1 MLKTY
6 SLTKDTLLVS
16 SESNIKNSSVVY
28 VYGDEREYIES
39 SEHKYDFKIGNILTF
54 DDQVAYDT
62 MIDQNDEKS
71 LLVSFLFPAVHEG
84 GHLDNLTT
92 SVVFLVFKNKLIIFT
107 KQKLKFIPE
116 LLSNMVL
123 HDVDNFMQEVLLKIM
138 QKDFHVMLDDLRGVK
153 EKIDDLDSEISTSGS
168 LRPTFGDLLTLQKY
182 MIALS
187 TTYGAN
193 HKALDFIKKNFTTIN
208 DIDFTTQKIIDE
220 IYNTSDTMDRIIL
233 GYSQYLD
240 YLENMINNMI
250 SYQLNMIMKTLTE
263 ISIVLTIPA
272 IIFVFGES
280 MSMARLKNLLIG
292 VFAVLIISVILSLI
306 CWFFSCDAKHI
317 CKVFVIPQ
325 YDLKQNFF
333 VDLLKG
339 LVLSII

>member
-1 MLKTY
+1 MLITY
-6 SLTKDTLLVS
+6 SLTKNTLLVS
-16 SESNIKNSSVVY
+16 PESNIKNSSVVY
-28 VYGDEREYIES
+28 VYGDEREYIEFF
-39 SEHKYDFKIGNILTF
+39 EHKSDFNIDNILTF
-54 DDQVAYDT
+54 DDRVAYDT

-71 LLVSFLFPAVHEG
+71 LLVSFLFPEIHEG

-138 QKDFHVMLDDLRGVK
+138 QKDFHLMLDDLRGVK

-168 LRPTFGDLLTLQKY
+168 LKPTFGDLLTLQKY

-240 YLENMINNMI
+240 HLENMINNMI

-272 IIFVFGES
+272 IIFGFWGINVDGPFEKS
-280 MSMARLKNLLIG
+280 TYG
-292 VFAVLIISVILSLI
+292 VFAATQNI
-306 CWFFSCDAKHI
+306 
-317 CKVFVIPQ
+317 FVK
-325 YDLKQNFF
+325 YL
-333 VDLLKG
+333 
-339 LVLSII
+339 

>member
-6 SLTKDTLLVS
+6 SLTKNTLLVS

-39 SEHKYDFKIGNILTF
+39 FEHKSDFNIDNILTF
-54 DDQVAYDT
+54 DDRVAYDT

-71 LLVSFLFPAVHEG
+71 LLVSFLFPEIHEG

-153 EKIDDLDSEISTSGS
+153 EKIDDLDSEISTSGR

-187 TTYGAN
+187 TTYKAN
-193 HKALDFIKKNFTTIN
+193 HKALDFIKKNFTTID
-208 DIDFTTQKIIDE
+208 DINFSTKKIIDE
-220 IYNTSDTMDRIIL
+220 LYDTSDTMDRIIL
-233 GYSQYLD
+233 GYSQYLAN
-240 YLENMINNMI
+240 LENMINNMI

-272 IIFVFGES
+272 IIFGFWGVNVDGPFEKS
-280 MSMARLKNLLIG
+280 SYG

-306 CWFFSCDAKHI
+306 CWF
-317 CKVFVIPQ
+317 
-325 YDLKQNFF
+325 
-333 VDLLKG
+333 LLRRKTY
-339 LVLSII
+339 L

>member
-6 SLTKDTLLVS
+6 SLTKNTLLVS

-39 SEHKYDFKIGNILTF
+39 FEHKSDFNIDNILTF
-54 DDQVAYDT
+54 DDRVAYDT

-71 LLVSFLFPAVHEG
+71 LLVSFLFPEIHEG

-208 DIDFTTQKIIDE
+208 DIDYTTQKIVDE

-272 IIFVFGES
+272 IIFGFWGIAVDGQFEKSSYG
-280 MSMARLKNLLIG
+280 I
-292 VFAVLIISVILSLI
+292 FAVLIISVILSLI
-306 CWFFSCDAKHI
+306 CWF
-317 CKVFVIPQ
+317 
-325 YDLKQNFF
+325 
-333 VDLLKG
+333 LLRRKTY
-339 LVLSII
+339 L

>member
-6 SLTKDTLLVS
+6 SLTKDTLVVS

-71 LLVSFLFPAVHEG
+71 LIVSFLFPAVHEG

-138 QKDFHVMLDDLRGVK
+138 QKDFYVMLNDLRGVK
-153 EKIDDLDSEISTSGS
+153 EKIDDLDSEISTSGR

-187 TTYGAN
+187 TTYKAN
-193 HKALDFIKKNFTTIN
+193 HKALDFIKKNFTTID
-208 DIDFTTQKIIDE
+208 DINFSTKKIIDE
-220 IYNTSDTMDRIIL
+220 LYDTSDTMDRIIL
-233 GYSQYLD
+233 GYSQYLAN
-240 YLENMINNMI
+240 LENMINNMI

-272 IIFVFGES
+272 IIFGFWGINVHVPFEKS
-280 MSMARLKNLLIG
+280 SYG
-292 VFAVLIISVILSLI
+292 VLAVLIISAILSLI
-306 CWFFSCDAKHI
+306 CW
-317 CKVFVIPQ
+317 
-325 YDLKQNFF
+325 
-333 VDLLKG
+333 LLMRRKTY
-339 LVLSII
+339 L

>member
-54 DDQVAYDT
+54 DDRVAYDT
-62 MIDQNDEKS
+62 MIDKNDEKS
-71 LLVSFLFPAVHEG
+71 LLVSFLFPEVHEG
-84 GHLDNLTT
+84 GHLDTLTT

-123 HDVDNFMQEVLLKIM
+123 RDVNHFVEEVLLKIM
-138 QKDFHVMLDDLRGVK
+138 QKDFYMMLNDLRGVK
-153 EKIDDLDSEISTSGS
+153 EKIDDLDSEISTSVS
-168 LRPTFGDLLTLQKY
+168 LKPTFGDLLTLQKY

-187 TTYGAN
+187 TTYKAN
-193 HKALDFIKKNFTTIN
+193 HKAPDFIKKNFTTID
-208 DIDFTTQKIIDE
+208 DIDFSTKKIIDDL
-220 IYNTSDTMDRIIL
+220 YDTSDTMDRIIL
-233 GYSQYLD
+233 SYSQYLD
-240 YLENMINNMI
+240 KLENMINNMI

-272 IIFVFGES
+272 IIFGFWGINVHVPFEKS
-280 MSMARLKNLLIG
+280 SYG
-292 VFAVLIISVILSLI
+292 VLAVLIISAILSLI
-306 CWFFSCDAKHI
+306 CW
-317 CKVFVIPQ
+317 
-325 YDLKQNFF
+325 
-333 VDLLKG
+333 LLMRRKTY
-339 LVLSII
+339 L

>member
-28 VYGDEREYIES
+28 VYGNEREYIES
-39 SEHKYDFKIGNILTF
+39 FERKYDLKIGNILTF

-62 MIDQNDEKS
+62 MIDRNDEKS
-71 LLVSFLFPAVHEG
+71 LLVSFLFPKMHEG

-107 KQKLKFIPE
+107 NQKLNSIPE

-123 HDVDNFMQEVLLKIM
+123 RDINNFTEEVLLKIM
-138 QKDFHVMLDDLRGVK
+138 QKDFYAMLNDLRGIK
-153 EKIDDLDSEISTSGS
+153 EKIDDLDSKISTSGP

-187 TTYGAN
+187 STYKAN
-193 HKALDFIKKNFTTIN
+193 HKALDFIKKNFTTID
-208 DIDFTTQKIIDE
+208 DIDFSTKKIIDDL
-220 IYNTSDTMDRIIL
+220 YDTSDTMDRIIL

-240 YLENMINNMI
+240 NLENMIDNMI

-272 IIFVFGES
+272 IIFGFWGINVHVPFEKS
-280 MSMARLKNLLIG
+280 SYG
-292 VFAVLIISVILSLI
+292 VFAVLIISAILSLI
-306 CWFFSCDAKHI
+306 CWFWLRRK
-317 CKVFVIPQ
+317 K
-325 YDLKQNFF
+325 Y
-333 VDLLKG
+333 
-339 LVLSII
+339 

>member
-6 SLTKDTLLVS
+6 SLTKNTLLVS

-39 SEHKYDFKIGNILTF
+39 FEHRSDFNIDNILTF
-54 DDQVAYDT
+54 DDRVAYDT

-71 LLVSFLFPAVHEG
+71 LLVSYLFPEIHEG

-272 IIFVFGES
+272 IIFGFWGINVHVPFEKS
-280 MSMARLKNLLIG
+280 SYG
-292 VFAVLIISVILSLI
+292 VLAVLIISAILSLI
-306 CWFFSCDAKHI
+306 CW
-317 CKVFVIPQ
+317 
-325 YDLKQNFF
+325 
-333 VDLLKG
+333 LLMRRKTY
-339 LVLSII
+339 L

>member
-6 SLTKDTLLVS
+6 SLTKDRLLVS

-28 VYGDEREYIES
+28 VYGDEREYIEF
-39 SEHKYDFKIGNILTF
+39 SEHKYDLKIGNILTF
-54 DDQVAYDT
+54 DDQVAYDA
-62 MIDQNDEKS
+62 MIDRNDEKS
-71 LLVSFLFPAVHEG
+71 LLVSFLFPKIHEG

-107 KQKLKFIPE
+107 NQKLNSISE

-123 HDVDNFMQEVLLKIM
+123 RDVNHFVEEVLLKIM
-138 QKDFHVMLDDLRGVK
+138 QKDFYVMLNDLHGVK

-187 TTYGAN
+187 TTYKAN
-193 HKALDFIKKNFTTIN
+193 HKALDFIKKNFTTID
-208 DIDFTTQKIIDE
+208 DIDFSTKKLIDE
-220 IYNTSDTMDRIIL
+220 LYDTSDTMDRIIL

-240 YLENMINNMI
+240 NLGDMINNMI

-263 ISIVLTIPA
+263 ISIILTIPA
-272 IIFVFGES
+272 IIFSFWGINAHVPFENS
-280 MSMARLKNLLIG
+280 SYG
-292 VFAVLIISVILSLI
+292 VLAVLIISATLSLI
-306 CWFFSCDAKHI
+306 CW
-317 CKVFVIPQ
+317 
-325 YDLKQNFF
+325 
-333 VDLLKG
+333 LLMRRKTY
-339 LVLSII
+339 L

>member
-6 SLTKDTLLVS
+6 FLTKDTLSVS
-16 SESNIKNSSVVY
+16 PESNIKNSSVVY
-28 VYGDEREYIES
+28 VYGDEREYIETF
-39 SEHKYDFKIGNILTF
+39 EHKYDFKIGNILNL
-54 DDQVAYDT
+54 YDRVEYDK
-62 MIDQNDEKS
+62 MIDKNDEKS
-71 LLVSFLFPAVHEG
+71 LLVSFLFPEVHGG

-123 HDVDNFMQEVLLKIM
+123 RDANNFMQEVLLKIM
-138 QKDFHVMLDDLRGVK
+138 QKDFHVMLNDLRGVK
-153 EKIDDLDSEISTSGS
+153 EKIDDLDSEISTSGP
-168 LRPTFGDLLTLQKY
+168 LRPTFGNLLTLQKD
-182 MIALS
+182 MISLS
-187 TTYGAN
+187 TTYDAN

-208 DIDFTTQKIIDE
+208 DIDFTTKKIIDE
-220 IYNTSDTMDRIIL
+220 IYDTNDTMDRIIS

-240 YLENMINNMI
+240 DLEDMINNMI

-272 IIFVFGES
+272 IIFGFWGINVDVPFEKS
-280 MSMARLKNLLIG
+280 SYG

-306 CWFFSCDAKHI
+306 CWF
-317 CKVFVIPQ
+317 
-325 YDLKQNFF
+325 
-333 VDLLKG
+333 LLRRKTY
-339 LVLSII
+339 L

>member
-6 SLTKDTLLVS
+6 SLTKDTLSVS
-16 SESNIKNSSVVY
+16 PESNIKVSSVVY

-39 SEHKYDFKIGNILTF
+39 FEHKYDFKIGNILTL
-54 DDQVAYDT
+54 DDRVAYDT

-71 LLVSFLFPAVHEG
+71 LLVSFLFPEVHGG

-123 HDVDNFMQEVLLKIM
+123 RDVNHFVEEVLLTIM

-153 EKIDDLDSEISTSGS
+153 EKIDDLDSKISTSGS

-187 TTYGAN
+187 TTYKAN
-193 HKALDFIKKNFTTIN
+193 HKALDFIKKNFTTID
-208 DIDFTTQKIIDE
+208 DIDFSTKKIIDE
-220 IYNTSDTMDRIIL
+220 LYDTSDTMDRIIL

-240 YLENMINNMI
+240 NLENMINNMI

-272 IIFVFGES
+272 MIFGFWGINVHVPFEKS
-280 MSMARLKNLLIG
+280 SYG
-292 VFAVLIISVILSLI
+292 VLAVLIISAILSLI
-306 CWFFSCDAKHI
+306 CWF
-317 CKVFVIPQ
+317 
-325 YDLKQNFF
+325 
-333 VDLLKG
+333 LLRRKTY
-339 LVLSII
+339 L

>member
-1 MLKTY
+1 MLQTY
-6 SLTKDTLLVS
+6 SLTKNTLLVS

-39 SEHKYDFKIGNILTF
+39 FEHKSDFEIDNILTF
-54 DDQVAYDT
+54 DDRVAYDT

-71 LLVSFLFPAVHEG
+71 LLVSFLFPEIHEG

-92 SVVFLVFKNKLIIFT
+92 SVVFLVLKNKLIIFT

-208 DIDFTTQKIIDE
+208 DIDFTTKKIIDE

-272 IIFVFGES
+272 IIFGFWGINVDGPFEKS
-280 MSMARLKNLLIG
+280 SYG
-292 VFAVLIISVILSLI
+292 VFAVLSISVLISLI
-306 CWFFSCDAKHI
+306 CWF
-317 CKVFVIPQ
+317 
-325 YDLKQNFF
+325 
-333 VDLLKG
+333 LLRRKTY
-339 LVLSII
+339 L

>member
-1 MLKTY
+1 M
-6 SLTKDTLLVS
+6 
-16 SESNIKNSSVVY
+16 
-28 VYGDEREYIES
+28 
-39 SEHKYDFKIGNILTF
+39 
-54 DDQVAYDT
+54 
-62 MIDQNDEKS
+62 
-71 LLVSFLFPAVHEG
+71 FPEIHEG

-193 HKALDFIKKNFTTIN
+193 HKALDFIKK
-208 DIDFTTQKIIDE
+208 
-220 IYNTSDTMDRIIL
+220 IL
-233 GYSQYLD
+233 QL
-240 YLENMINNMI
+240 LMI
-250 SYQLNMIMKTLTE
+250 
-263 ISIVLTIPA
+263 
-272 IIFVFGES
+272 
-280 MSMARLKNLLIG
+280 LI
-292 VFAVLIISVILSLI
+292 LPP
-306 CWFFSCDAKHI
+306 K
-317 CKVFVIPQ
+317 K
-325 YDLKQNFF
+325 
-333 VDLLKG
+333 
-339 LVLSII
+339 

>member
-1 MLKTY
+1 MLQTY
-6 SLTKDTLLVS
+6 SLTKNTLLVS

-39 SEHKYDFKIGNILTF
+39 FEHKSDFEIDNILTF
-54 DDQVAYDT
+54 DDRVAYDT

-71 LLVSFLFPAVHEG
+71 LLVSFLFPEIHEG

-92 SVVFLVFKNKLIIFT
+92 SVVFLVLKNKLIIFT

-272 IIFVFGES
+272 IIFGFWGINVDGPFEKS
-280 MSMARLKNLLIG
+280 SYG
-292 VFAVLIISVILSLI
+292 VFAVLIISVLISLI
-306 CWFFSCDAKHI
+306 CWF
-317 CKVFVIPQ
+317 
-325 YDLKQNFF
+325 
-333 VDLLKG
+333 LLRRKTY
-339 LVLSII
+339 L

>member
-6 SLTKDTLLVS
+6 SLTKDTLSVS

-39 SEHKYDFKIGNILTF
+39 FEHKYDFKIGNILTL
-54 DDQVAYDT
+54 DDRVAYDT

-71 LLVSFLFPAVHEG
+71 LLVSFLFPEVHEG

-123 HDVDNFMQEVLLKIM
+123 RDANNFMQEVLLKIM
-138 QKDFHVMLDDLRGVK
+138 QKDFHVMLNDLRGVK
-153 EKIDDLDSEISTSGS
+153 EKIDDLDSEISTSGP

-208 DIDFTTQKIIDE
+208 DIDFTIKKIIDE
-220 IYNTSDTMDRIIL
+220 IYDTMDRTIS

-240 YLENMINNMI
+240 DLEDMINNMI

-272 IIFVFGES
+272 IIFGFWGINVDVPFEKS
-280 MSMARLKNLLIG
+280 SYG
-292 VFAVLIISVILSLI
+292 VFAVLIISVIISLI
-306 CWFFSCDAKHI
+306 CWF
-317 CKVFVIPQ
+317 
-325 YDLKQNFF
+325 
-333 VDLLKG
+333 LLRRKTY
-339 LVLSII
+339 L

>member
-6 SLTKDTLLVS
+6 SLTKNTLLVS

-39 SEHKYDFKIGNILTF
+39 FEHRSDFNIDNILTF
-54 DDQVAYDT
+54 DDRVAYDT

-71 LLVSFLFPAVHEG
+71 LLVSFLFPEVHEG

-138 QKDFHVMLDDLRGVK
+138 QKDFHVMLNDLRGVK
-153 EKIDDLDSEISTSGS
+153 EKIDDLDSEISTSGP
-168 LRPTFGDLLTLQKY
+168 LRPTFGNLLTLQKD
-182 MIALS
+182 MISLS
-187 TTYGAN
+187 TTYDAN

-272 IIFVFGES
+272 IIFGFWGINVDVPFEKS
-280 MSMARLKNLLIG
+280 SYG

-306 CWFFSCDAKHI
+306 CWF
-317 CKVFVIPQ
+317 
-325 YDLKQNFF
+325 
-333 VDLLKG
+333 LLRRKTY
-339 LVLSII
+339 L

>member
-6 SLTKDTLLVS
+6 SLTKNTLLVS

-39 SEHKYDFKIGNILTF
+39 FEHKSDFNIDNILTF
-54 DDQVAYDT
+54 DDRVAYDT

-71 LLVSFLFPAVHEG
+71 LLVSFLFPEIHEG

-208 DIDFTTQKIIDE
+208 DIDFTTQKIVDE

-272 IIFVFGES
+272 IIFGFLGIAVDGPFEKS
-280 MSMARLKNLLIG
+280 SYG

-306 CWFFSCDAKHI
+306 CWF
-317 CKVFVIPQ
+317 
-325 YDLKQNFF
+325 
-333 VDLLKG
+333 LLRRKTY
-339 LVLSII
+339 L

>member
-6 SLTKDTLLVS
+6 SLTKNTLLVS

-39 SEHKYDFKIGNILTF
+39 FEHKSDFNIDNILAF
-54 DDQVAYDT
+54 DDRVAYDT

-71 LLVSFLFPAVHEG
+71 LLVSFLFPEIHEG

-187 TTYGAN
+187 TTYKAN
-193 HKALDFIKKNFTTIN
+193 HKALDFIKKNFTTID
-208 DIDFTTQKIIDE
+208 DIDSSTKKIIDE
-220 IYNTSDTMDRIIL
+220 LYDTSDTMDRIIL

-240 YLENMINNMI
+240 NLENMINNMI

-272 IIFVFGES
+272 IIFGFWGINVHVPFEKS
-280 MSMARLKNLLIG
+280 SYG

-306 CWFFSCDAKHI
+306 CWF
-317 CKVFVIPQ
+317 
-325 YDLKQNFF
+325 
-333 VDLLKG
+333 LLRRKTY
-339 LVLSII
+339 L

>member
-1 MLKTY
+1 MLETY

-39 SEHKYDFKIGNILTF
+39 SEHKYDLKIGNILTF

-62 MIDQNDEKS
+62 MIDRNDEKS
-71 LLVSFLFPAVHEG
+71 LLVSFLFPKIHEG

-107 KQKLKFIPE
+107 NQKLNSISE

-123 HDVDNFMQEVLLKIM
+123 RDVNNFTEEVLLKIM
-138 QKDFHVMLDDLRGVK
+138 QKDFYVMLNDLHGVK

-187 TTYGAN
+187 TTYKAN
-193 HKALDFIKKNFTTIN
+193 HKALDFIKKNFTTID
-208 DIDFTTQKIIDE
+208 DIDFSTKKIIDE
-220 IYNTSDTMDRIIL
+220 LYDTSDTMDRIIL

-240 YLENMINNMI
+240 NLGDMINNMI

-272 IIFVFGES
+272 IIFSFWGINAHVPFENS
-280 MSMARLKNLLIG
+280 SYG
-292 VFAVLIISVILSLI
+292 VLAVLIISATLSLI
-306 CWFFSCDAKHI
+306 CW
-317 CKVFVIPQ
+317 
-325 YDLKQNFF
+325 
-333 VDLLKG
+333 LLMRRKTY
-339 LVLSII
+339 L

>member
-6 SLTKDTLLVS
+6 SLTKNTLLVS

-39 SEHKYDFKIGNILTF
+39 FEHRSDFNIDNILTF
-54 DDQVAYDT
+54 DDRVAYDT

-71 LLVSFLFPAVHEG
+71 LLVSFLFPEIHEG

-220 IYNTSDTMDRIIL
+220 IYNTSDTMDRVIL

-240 YLENMINNMI
+240 HLENMINNMI

-272 IIFVFGES
+272 IIFGFWGINVDGPFEKS
-280 MSMARLKNLLIG
+280 TYG

-306 CWFFSCDAKHI
+306 CWF
-317 CKVFVIPQ
+317 
-325 YDLKQNFF
+325 
-333 VDLLKG
+333 LLRRKTY
-339 LVLSII
+339 L

>member
-54 DDQVAYDT
+54 DDRVAYDT
-62 MIDQNDEKS
+62 MIDKNDEKS
-71 LLVSFLFPAVHEG
+71 LLVSFLFPEVHEG
-84 GHLDNLTT
+84 GHLDTLTT

-123 HDVDNFMQEVLLKIM
+123 RDVNHFVEEVLLKIM
-138 QKDFHVMLDDLRGVK
+138 QKDFYMMLNDLRGVK
-153 EKIDDLDSEISTSGS
+153 EKIDDLDSEISTSVS
-168 LRPTFGDLLTLQKY
+168 LKPTFGDLLTLQKY

-187 TTYGAN
+187 TTYKAN
-193 HKALDFIKKNFTTIN
+193 HKALDFIKKNFTTID
-208 DIDFTTQKIIDE
+208 DIDFSTKKIIDDL
-220 IYNTSDTMDRIIL
+220 YDTSDTMDRIIL
-233 GYSQYLD
+233 SYSQYLD
-240 YLENMINNMI
+240 KLENMINNMI

-272 IIFVFGES
+272 IIFGFWGINVHVPFEKS
-280 MSMARLKNLLIG
+280 SYAVL
-292 VFAVLIISVILSLI
+292 AVLIISAILSLI
-306 CWFFSCDAKHI
+306 CW
-317 CKVFVIPQ
+317 
-325 YDLKQNFF
+325 
-333 VDLLKG
+333 LLMRRKTY
-339 LVLSII
+339 L

>member
-6 SLTKDTLLVS
+6 SLTKNTLLVS

-39 SEHKYDFKIGNILTF
+39 FEHRSDFNIDNILTF
-54 DDQVAYDT
+54 DDRVAYDT

-71 LLVSFLFPAVHEG
+71 LLVSYLFPEIHEG

-272 IIFVFGES
+272 IIFGFWGIAVDGQFEKSSYG
-280 MSMARLKNLLIG
+280 I
-292 VFAVLIISVILSLI
+292 FAVLIISVILSLI
-306 CWFFSCDAKHI
+306 CWF
-317 CKVFVIPQ
+317 
-325 YDLKQNFF
+325 
-333 VDLLKG
+333 LLRRKTY
-339 LVLSII
+339 L

>member
-6 SLTKDTLLVS
+6 SLTKNTLLVS
-16 SESNIKNSSVVY
+16 SESNIENSSVVY

-39 SEHKYDFKIGNILTF
+39 YEHKYDFNIDNILTF

-62 MIDQNDEKS
+62 IIDQNDEKS
-71 LLVSFLFPAVHEG
+71 LLVSFLFPKIHEG
-84 GHLDNLTT
+84 GHLDNLMT

-116 LLSNMVL
+116 LLSNMIL
-123 HDVDNFMQEVLLKIM
+123 RDVNHFVEEVLLTIM

-153 EKIDDLDSEISTSGS
+153 EKIDDLDSKISTSGS

-187 TTYGAN
+187 TTYKAN
-193 HKALDFIKKNFTTIN
+193 HKALDFIKKNFTTID
-208 DIDFTTQKIIDE
+208 DIDFSAKKIIDE
-220 IYNTSDTMDRIIL
+220 LYDTSDTMDRIIL

-240 YLENMINNMI
+240 NLANMINNMI

-272 IIFVFGES
+272 MIFGFWGINVHVPFEKS
-280 MSMARLKNLLIG
+280 SYG
-292 VFAVLIISVILSLI
+292 VLAVLIISAILSLI
-306 CWFFSCDAKHI
+306 CWF
-317 CKVFVIPQ
+317 
-325 YDLKQNFF
+325 
-333 VDLLKG
+333 LLRRKTY
-339 LVLSII
+339 L

>member
-71 LLVSFLFPAVHEG
+71 LLVSFLFPKVHEG

-123 HDVDNFMQEVLLKIM
+123 RDVNHFVEEVLLKIM
-138 QKDFHVMLDDLRGVK
+138 QKDFYVMLNDLRGVK
-153 EKIDDLDSEISTSGS
+153 EKIDDLDSEISTAGS

-187 TTYGAN
+187 TTYKAN
-193 HKALDFIKKNFTTIN
+193 HKALDFIKKNFTTID
-208 DIDFTTQKIIDE
+208 DIDFSTKKIIDE
-220 IYNTSDTMDRIIL
+220 LYDTSDTMDRIIL

-240 YLENMINNMI
+240 KLENMIDNMI

-272 IIFVFGES
+272 IIFAFWGINVHVPFEKS
-280 MSMARLKNLLIG
+280 SYG
-292 VFAVLIISVILSLI
+292 VLAVLIISATLSLI
-306 CWFFSCDAKHI
+306 CWFLMRRKT
-317 CKVFVIPQ
+317 
-325 YDLKQNFF
+325 YL
-333 VDLLKG
+333 
-339 LVLSII
+339 

>member
-6 SLTKDTLLVS
+6 SLTKNTLLVS

-39 SEHKYDFKIGNILTF
+39 FEHRSDFNIDKILTF
-54 DDQVAYDT
+54 DDRVAYDT

-71 LLVSFLFPAVHEG
+71 LLVSYLFPEIHEG

-168 LRPTFGDLLTLQKY
+168 LRPTFGDLLTLQKH

-208 DIDFTTQKIIDE
+208 DIDFTTQKIVDE

-272 IIFVFGES
+272 IIFGFWGIAVDGQFEKSSYG
-280 MSMARLKNLLIG
+280 I
-292 VFAVLIISVILSLI
+292 FAVLIISVILSLI
-306 CWFFSCDAKHI
+306 CWF
-317 CKVFVIPQ
+317 
-325 YDLKQNFF
+325 
-333 VDLLKG
+333 LLRRKTY
-339 LVLSII
+339 L

>member
-39 SEHKYDFKIGNILTF
+39 FEHKYDLKIGNILTF

-62 MIDQNDEKS
+62 MIDRNDEKS
-71 LLVSFLFPAVHEG
+71 LLVSFLFPKMHEG

-107 KQKLKFIPE
+107 NQKLNSISE

-123 HDVDNFMQEVLLKIM
+123 RDINNFTEEVLLKIM
-138 QKDFHVMLDDLRGVK
+138 QKDFYAMLNDLRGIK
-153 EKIDDLDSEISTSGS
+153 EKIDDLDSKISTSGP

-187 TTYGAN
+187 STYKAN
-193 HKALDFIKKNFTTIN
+193 HKALDFIKKNFTTID
-208 DIDFTTQKIIDE
+208 DIDFGTKKIIDDL
-220 IYNTSDTMDRIIL
+220 YDTSDTMDRIIL

-240 YLENMINNMI
+240 NLENMIDNMI

-272 IIFVFGES
+272 IIFGFWGINVHVPFEKS
-280 MSMARLKNLLIG
+280 SYG
-292 VFAVLIISVILSLI
+292 VFAVLIISAILSLI
-306 CWFFSCDAKHI
+306 CWFWLRRK
-317 CKVFVIPQ
+317 K
-325 YDLKQNFF
+325 Y
-333 VDLLKG
+333 
-339 LVLSII
+339 

>member
-6 SLTKDTLLVS
+6 SLTKNTLLVS

-39 SEHKYDFKIGNILTF
+39 FEHKSDFNIDNILTF
-54 DDQVAYDT
+54 DDRVAYDT

-272 IIFVFGES
+272 IIFGFWGISVDGPFEKS
-280 MSMARLKNLLIG
+280 SYG

-306 CWFFSCDAKHI
+306 CWF
-317 CKVFVIPQ
+317 
-325 YDLKQNFF
+325 
-333 VDLLKG
+333 LLRRKTY
-339 LVLSII
+339 L

>member
-54 DDQVAYDT
+54 DDRVAYDT

-71 LLVSFLFPAVHEG
+71 LLVSFLFPKVHEG
-84 GHLDNLTT
+84 GRLDNLTT

-123 HDVDNFMQEVLLKIM
+123 RDVNHFVEEVLLKIM
-138 QKDFHVMLDDLRGVK
+138 QKDFDVMLNDLRGVK
-153 EKIDDLDSEISTSGS
+153 EKIDDLDSEISTTGS

-187 TTYGAN
+187 TTYKAN
-193 HKALDFIKKNFTTIN
+193 HKALDFIKKNFTTID
-208 DIDFTTQKIIDE
+208 DIDFSTKKIIDE
-220 IYNTSDTMDRIIL
+220 LYDTSDTMDRIIL

-240 YLENMINNMI
+240 KLENMIDNMI

-272 IIFVFGES
+272 IIFGFWGINVHVPFEKS
-280 MSMARLKNLLIG
+280 SYG
-292 VFAVLIISVILSLI
+292 VLAVLIISAILSLI
-306 CWFFSCDAKHI
+306 CW
-317 CKVFVIPQ
+317 
-325 YDLKQNFF
+325 
-333 VDLLKG
+333 LLMRRKTY
-339 LVLSII
+339 L

>member
-1 MLKTY
+1 MLQTY
-6 SLTKDTLLVS
+6 SLTKNTLLVS

-39 SEHKYDFKIGNILTF
+39 FEHKSDFKIGNILTL
-54 DDQVAYDT
+54 DDRVAYDT

-71 LLVSFLFPAVHEG
+71 LLVSFLFPEIHDG

-193 HKALDFIKKNFTTIN
+193 HKALDFIKKNFTTID
-208 DIDFTTQKIIDE
+208 DIDFSTKKIIDE
-220 IYNTSDTMDRIIL
+220 LYDTSDTMDRIIL

-240 YLENMINNMI
+240 NLADMINNMI

-272 IIFVFGES
+272 IIFGFWGINVHVPFEKS
-280 MSMARLKNLLIG
+280 SYG
-292 VFAVLIISVILSLI
+292 VLVVLIISATLSLV
-306 CWFFSCDAKHI
+306 CW
-317 CKVFVIPQ
+317 
-325 YDLKQNFF
+325 
-333 VDLLKG
+333 LLMRRKTY
-339 LVLSII
+339 L

>member
-1 MLKTY
+1 MLQTY
-6 SLTKDTLLVS
+6 SLTKNTLLVS

-39 SEHKYDFKIGNILTF
+39 FEHKSDFEIDNILTF
-54 DDQVAYDT
+54 DDRVAYDT

-71 LLVSFLFPAVHEG
+71 LLVSFLFPEIHEG

-272 IIFVFGES
+272 IIFGFWGINVDGPFEKS
-280 MSMARLKNLLIG
+280 SYG
-292 VFAVLIISVILSLI
+292 VFAVLIISVLISLI
-306 CWFFSCDAKHI
+306 CWF
-317 CKVFVIPQ
+317 
-325 YDLKQNFF
+325 
-333 VDLLKG
+333 LLRRKTY
-339 LVLSII
+339 L

>member
-6 SLTKDTLLVS
+6 SLTKNTLLVS

-39 SEHKYDFKIGNILTF
+39 FEHKSDFEIDNILTF
-54 DDQVAYDT
+54 DDRVAYDT

-71 LLVSFLFPAVHEG
+71 LLVSFLFPEIHEG

-92 SVVFLVFKNKLIIFT
+92 SVVFLVLKNKLIIFT

-272 IIFVFGES
+272 IIFGFWGINVDGPFEKS
-280 MSMARLKNLLIG
+280 SYG
-292 VFAVLIISVILSLI
+292 VFAVLIISVLISLI
-306 CWFFSCDAKHI
+306 CWF
-317 CKVFVIPQ
+317 
-325 YDLKQNFF
+325 
-333 VDLLKG
+333 LLRRKTY
-339 LVLSII
+339 L

>member
-6 SLTKDTLLVS
+6 SLTKDRLLVS

-62 MIDQNDEKS
+62 MIDRNDEKS
-71 LLVSFLFPAVHEG
+71 LLVSFLFPKIHEG

-107 KQKLKFIPE
+107 NQKLNSISE

-123 HDVDNFMQEVLLKIM
+123 RDVNNFTEEVLLKIM
-138 QKDFHVMLDDLRGVK
+138 QKDFYVMLNDLRGVK

-187 TTYGAN
+187 TTYKAN
-193 HKALDFIKKNFTTIN
+193 HKALDFIKKNFTTID
-208 DIDFTTQKIIDE
+208 DIDFSTKKIIDE
-220 IYNTSDTMDRIIL
+220 LYDTSDTMDRIIL

-240 YLENMINNMI
+240 NLENMITNMI

-272 IIFVFGES
+272 IIFGFWGINVHVPFEKS
-280 MSMARLKNLLIG
+280 SYG
-292 VFAVLIISVILSLI
+292 VLAVLIISATLSLI
-306 CWFFSCDAKHI
+306 CW
-317 CKVFVIPQ
+317 
-325 YDLKQNFF
+325 
-333 VDLLKG
+333 LLMRRKTY
-339 LVLSII
+339 L

>member
-6 SLTKDTLLVS
+6 SLTKDTLVVS

-71 LLVSFLFPAVHEG
+71 LLVSFLFPEIHEG

-153 EKIDDLDSEISTSGS
+153 EKIDDLDSEISTSGR

-187 TTYGAN
+187 TTYKAN
-193 HKALDFIKKNFTTIN
+193 HKALDFIKKNFTTID
-208 DIDFTTQKIIDE
+208 DINFSTKKIIDE
-220 IYNTSDTMDRIIL
+220 LYDTSDTMDRIIL
-233 GYSQYLD
+233 GYSQYLAN
-240 YLENMINNMI
+240 LENMINNMI

-272 IIFVFGES
+272 IIFGFWGINVHVPFEKS
-280 MSMARLKNLLIG
+280 SYG
-292 VFAVLIISVILSLI
+292 VLAVLIISAILSLI
-306 CWFFSCDAKHI
+306 CW
-317 CKVFVIPQ
+317 
-325 YDLKQNFF
+325 
-333 VDLLKG
+333 LLMRRKTY
-339 LVLSII
+339 L

>member
-1 MLKTY
+1 MLETY

-28 VYGDEREYIES
+28 VYGDEREYIEF
-39 SEHKYDFKIGNILTF
+39 SEHKYDLKIGNILTF

-62 MIDQNDEKS
+62 MIDRNDEKS
-71 LLVSFLFPAVHEG
+71 LLVSFLFPKIHEG

-107 KQKLKFIPE
+107 NQKLNSISE

-123 HDVDNFMQEVLLKIM
+123 RDVNHFVEEVLLKIM
-138 QKDFHVMLDDLRGVK
+138 QKDFYVMLNDLHGVK

-187 TTYGAN
+187 TTYKAN
-193 HKALDFIKKNFTTIN
+193 HKALDFIKKNFTTID
-208 DIDFTTQKIIDE
+208 DIDFSTKKLIDE
-220 IYNTSDTMDRIIL
+220 LYDTSDTMDRIIL

-240 YLENMINNMI
+240 NLGDMINNMI

-263 ISIVLTIPA
+263 ISIILTIPA
-272 IIFVFGES
+272 IIFSFWGINAHVPFENS
-280 MSMARLKNLLIG
+280 SYG
-292 VFAVLIISVILSLI
+292 VLAVLIISATLSLI
-306 CWFFSCDAKHI
+306 CW
-317 CKVFVIPQ
+317 
-325 YDLKQNFF
+325 
-333 VDLLKG
+333 LLMRRKTY
-339 LVLSII
+339 L